1 MKEEFCKERNLKP
14 FKICIVGKPFT
25 GKSFYAKQLAEHY
38 NVPHIHARQVL
49 EDVEDFDKEKRL
61 EYEHKVSERERME
74 KVAERRA
81 AEAV

>member
-1 MKEEFCKERNLKP
+1 
-14 FKICIVGKPFT
+14 
-25 GKSFYAKQLAEHY
+25 
-38 NVPHIHARQVL
+38 L

-81 AEAV
+81 TEAV